1 MKFLYFLAAGSI
13 TTNRSPPAEQ
23 NQHQNDSPPQ
33 QNNFSNGAGPL
44 DFNAELTKKLTLKRQ
59 KQQPSQQVI
68 ATEANLKTNRG
79 PPPQPPGQK
88 NLSSVCVFKS
98 YVCWILLNL
107 FFFAE
112 YIRHNFG

>member
-1 MKFLYFLAAGSI
+1 MFFFKIIFIAAGSI
-13 TTNRSPPAEQ
+13 TTNRSPPVEH
-23 NQHQNDSPPQ
+23 NQNDSPPQ
-33 QNNFSNGAGPL
+33 QNNFSNSNGAGPL

-88 NLSSVCVFKS
+88 NLSSVGFNFFYLKFK
-98 YVCWILLNL
+98 I
-107 FFFAE
+107 
-112 YIRHNFG
+112 